1 MKVLWIV
8 NHGVN
13 YSHLCDTKI
22 FNTKRD
28 ATKFFESI
36 CNRAVVIVRWTDND
50 DKTIKERKLGIS

>member
-13 YSHLCDTKI
+13 YSHLSDTKI

-28 ATKFFESI
+28 AMSFYNSVED
-36 CNRAVVIVRWTDND
+36 RAARVVRWTDDD
-50 DKTIKERKLGIS
+50 DKIIAERKLGIS